1 MPPPAPE
8 AVGVAPTAGE
18 QDFRLQ
24 LAPEA
29 SLIVTARLFASGLAR
44 LAGCGEERVEDV
56 KLAVS
61 EACAFALSAGEFTDS
76 LTVDVHKDAFRLTFE
91 VGPAPDAPSNAYDAA
106 AAALPQGLDLIRLI
120 FDDARVTTGA
130 GGAES
135 VVSFSV
141 ALDEAPSG

>member
-8 AVGVAPTAGE
+8 AVGVAPAADE

-44 LAGCGEERVEDV
+44 LSGCGEERVEDV

-61 EACAFALSAGEFTDS
+61 EACTFALSAGESTDS
-76 LTVDVHKDAFRLTFE
+76 LTVDVHKDAHRLTFE
-91 VGPAPDAPSNAYDAA
+91 VGPARDAPSGGRDAG
-106 AAALPQGLDLIRLI
+106 AAALPQGLDLVRLI
-120 FDDARVTTGA
+120 FDDARVTTGTS
-130 GGAES
+130 GTQS
-135 VVSFSV
+135 VVTFSV
-141 ALDEAPSG
+141 ALDEASPG

>member
-8 AVGVAPTAGE
+8 VLGVAPMAGE

-44 LAGCGEERVEDV
+44 LSGCSEERVEDV

-61 EACAFALSAGEFTDS
+61 EACAFVLSAGESTDS
-76 LTVDVHKDAFRLTFE
+76 LTVDVHRDAQRLAFE
-91 VGPAPDAPSNAYDAA
+91 VGPAPDAPPAAHDAA
-106 AAALPQGLDLIRLI
+106 AAALPQGLDLVRLI
-120 FDDARVTTGA
+120 FDDARVATAA

-141 ALDEAPSG
+141 PLGEAPTA

>member
-1 MPPPAPE
+1 MPPPGPE

-18 QDFRLQ
+18 QNFRLQ

-44 LAGCGEERVEDV
+44 LSGCSEERAEDV

-61 EACAFALSAGEFTDS
+61 EACAFALSAGDSTDS
-76 LTVDVHKDAFRLTFE
+76 LTVDVHKDAHRLTFE
-91 VGPAPDAPSNAYDAA
+91 VGPAPDAPSGGHDAG
-106 AAALPQGLDLIRLI
+106 AAALPQGLDLVRLI
-120 FDDARVTTGA
+120 FDDARVTTRT
-130 GGAES
+130 GGAKS

-141 ALDEAPSG
+141 PLDEASSG

>member
-61 EACAFALSAGEFTDS
+61 EACAFALSAGELTDS
-76 LTVDVHKDAFRLTFE
+76 LTVDVHKDAHRLTFE
-91 VGPAPDAPSNAYDAA
+91 VGPAPDAPSGGHDAA
-106 AAALPQGLDLIRLI
+106 ATALPQGLDLIRLI
-120 FDDARVTTGA
+120 FEDARVTTGKDQA
-130 GGAES
+130 QS

-141 ALDEAPSG
+141 ALDETPSE

>member
-8 AVGVAPTAGE
+8 AVGDTPTAGE
-18 QDFRLQ
+18 QVFRLQ

-44 LAGCGEERVEDV
+44 LSGCGEERVEDV

-61 EACAFALSAGEFTDS
+61 EACAFALNFGEAKDS
-76 LTVDVHKDAFRLTFE
+76 LTVDVHKDDHRLTFE
-91 VGPAPDAPSNAYDAA
+91 VGPAPDAPSGGHDAE
-106 AAALPQGLDLIRLI
+106 AAALPQGLDLVRLI
-120 FDDARVTTGA
+120 FDDARVTPAARGA
-130 GGAES
+130 AS

-141 ALDEAPSG
+141 ALDEASSG

>member
-76 LTVDVHKDAFRLTFE
+76 LTVEIHKDAHRLTFE
-91 VGPAPDAPSNAYDAA
+91 VGPAPVAPPGGHDAA
-106 AAALPQGLDLIRLI
+106 AAALPQGLDLIQLI
-120 FDDARVTTGA
+120 FDDARVTTGK
-130 GGAES
+130 GGAQS

-141 ALDEAPSG
+141 PLDEAPSA

>member
-1 MPPPAPE
+1 MPPQAPE

-44 LAGCGEERVEDV
+44 LSGCGEERVEDV

-61 EACAFALSAGEFTDS
+61 EACAFALSGGESSHS
-76 LTVDVHKDAFRLTFE
+76 LTVDVHKDAHRLTFE
-91 VGPAPDAPSNAYDAA
+91 VGPAPDAPPGGPDAGAA
-106 AAALPQGLDLIRLI
+106 AVPQGLDLVRLI
-120 FDDARVTTGA
+120 FDDARVTTRT
-130 GGAES
+130 GGAQS

-141 ALDEAPSG
+141 PLDEASSG

>member
-76 LTVDVHKDAFRLTFE
+76 LTVDVHKDAHRLTFE
-91 VGPAPDAPSNAYDAA
+91 VGPAPDAPSGGHDAA
-106 AAALPQGLDLIRLI
+106 EAALPQGLDLVRLI
-120 FDDARVTTGA
+120 FDDARVTTGK
-130 GGAES
+130 GGAQS

>member
-8 AVGVAPTAGE
+8 AVGAAPTAGE

-44 LAGCGEERVEDV
+44 LAGCGEERVQDV

-61 EACAFALSAGEFTDS
+61 EACALALSAGEFTDS
-76 LTVDVHKDAFRLTFE
+76 LTVDVHKDAHRLTFE
-91 VGPAPDAPSNAYDAA
+91 VGPAPNAPSGGHDGA
-106 AAALPQGLDLIRLI
+106 AAALPQGLDLVRLI
-120 FDDARVTTGA
+120 FDDARVTTGK
-130 GGAES
+130 GGAQS

>member
-8 AVGVAPTAGE
+8 AVGVAPMAGE

-44 LAGCGEERVEDV
+44 LSGCGEERVEDV

-61 EACAFALSAGEFTDS
+61 EACAFALGVGESTDS
-76 LTVDVHKDAFRLTFE
+76 LTVDVHKDAQRLTFE
-91 VGPAPDAPSNAYDAA
+91 VGPAPDVPSGRHDAA
-106 AAALPQGLDLIRLI
+106 AAAMPQGLDLVRLI
-120 FDDARVTTGA
+120 FDDARVTTAA
-130 GGAES
+130 GGTES

-141 ALDEAPSG
+141 PLDEASPA

>member
-61 EACAFALSAGEFTDS
+61 EACALALSAGEFTDS
-76 LTVDVHKDAFRLTFE
+76 LTVDVHKDAHRLEFE
-91 VGPAPDAPSNAYDAA
+91 VGPAPGAPSGGHDAA
-106 AAALPQGLDLIRLI
+106 AAALPQGLDLVRLI
-120 FDDARVTTGA
+120 FDDARVTTGK
-130 GGAES
+130 GGAQS

-141 ALDEAPSG
+141 ALDEAPPG

>member
-18 QDFRLQ
+18 QNFRLR

-44 LAGCGEERVEDV
+44 LSGCGEERVEDV

-61 EACAFALSAGEFTDS
+61 EACAFALTAGEATDS
-76 LTVDVHKDAFRLTFE
+76 LIVDVHKDANRLTFE
-91 VGPAPDAPSNAYDAA
+91 VGPAPDAPPRGRDVA

-120 FDDARVTTGA
+120 FDDARVTTGTGA
-130 GGAES
+130 AES

-141 ALDEAPSG
+141 ALDEAPFG

>member
-8 AVGVAPTAGE
+8 AVGVVRTAGE

-24 LAPEA
+24 LVPEA

-61 EACAFALSAGEFTDS
+61 EACAFALSAGELTDS
-76 LTVDVHKDAFRLTFE
+76 LTVDVHKNAHRLTFE
-91 VGPAPDAPSNAYDAA
+91 VGPAPDAPSGAHDVA
-106 AAALPQGLDLIRLI
+106 AAALPAGLDLIRLI
-120 FDDARVTTGA
+120 FDDARVTTGT

-141 ALDEAPSG
+141 ALDEEPPG

>member
-8 AVGVAPTAGE
+8 AVGAAPTAGE

-61 EACAFALSAGEFTDS
+61 EACAFALSGGELTDS
-76 LTVDVHKDAFRLTFE
+76 LTVDVHKDAHRLTFE
-91 VGPAPDAPSNAYDAA
+91 VGPAPDAPSGGHDAA
-106 AAALPQGLDLIRLI
+106 AAALPQGLDLVRLI
-120 FDDARVTTGA
+120 FDDARVTTGKDRA
-130 GGAES
+130 QS

-141 ALDEAPSG
+141 ALDETPSG

>member
-44 LAGCGEERVEDV
+44 LAGCAEERVEDV

-61 EACAFALSAGEFTDS
+61 EACAFALSAGELTDS
-76 LTVDVHKDAFRLTFE
+76 LTVDVHKDAHRLTFE
-91 VGPAPDAPSNAYDAA
+91 VGPAPDAPSGGHDAA
-106 AAALPQGLDLIRLI
+106 ATALPQGLDLIRLI
-120 FDDARVTTGA
+120 FDDARVTTGKDRA
-130 GGAES
+130 QS

-141 ALDEAPSG
+141 ALDETPSE

>member
-8 AVGVAPTAGE
+8 AVAPTAGE
-18 QDFRLQ
+18 HDFRLQ

-61 EACAFALSAGEFTDS
+61 EACGLALSAGEFTDS
-76 LTVDVHKDAFRLTFE
+76 LTVDVHKDAHRLTFE
-91 VGPAPDAPSNAYDAA
+91 VGPAPGAPSGGHDAA
-106 AAALPQGLDLIRLI
+106 AAALPQGLDLVRLI
-120 FDDARVTTGA
+120 FDDARVTTGK
-130 GGAES
+130 GGAQS

-141 ALDEAPSG
+141 PLDEAPSA

>member
-44 LAGCGEERVEDV
+44 LSGCSEERVEDV

-61 EACAFALSAGEFTDS
+61 EACAFALSAGEPTDS
-76 LTVDVHKDAFRLTFE
+76 LTVDVHKDAHRLTFE
-91 VGPAPDAPSNAYDAA
+91 VGPAPDAPSGGHDAG
-106 AAALPQGLDLIRLI
+106 AAALPQGLDLVRLI
-120 FDDARVTTGA
+120 FDDARVTSRR
-130 GGAES
+130 GGAKS

-141 ALDEAPSG
+141 PLDEASSG

>member
-8 AVGVAPTAGE
+8 GAGVAPGAGE

-44 LAGCGEERVEDV
+44 LSGCGEERVEDV

-61 EACAFALSAGEFTDS
+61 EACAFALSAGESTDS
-76 LTVDVHKDAFRLTFE
+76 LTVDVHRDARRLAFE
-91 VGPAPDAPSNAYDAA
+91 VGPAPDAPSGGRDAGA
-106 AAALPQGLDLIRLI
+106 A
-120 FDDARVTTGA
+120 
-130 GGAES
+130 
-135 VVSFSV
+135 
-141 ALDEAPSG
+141 

>member
-18 QDFRLQ
+18 QDFSLQ

-44 LAGCGEERVEDV
+44 LADCSEERVEDV

-76 LTVDVHKDAFRLTFE
+76 LTVDAHKDANRLTFE
-91 VGPAPDAPSNAYDAA
+91 VGPAPDAPSGGHDAA

-120 FDDARVTTGA
+120 FDDARVTTGK
-130 GGAES
+130 GGPQS
-135 VVSFSV
+135 VVAFSL
-141 ALDEAPSG
+141 ALNEAPSA

>member
-8 AVGVAPTAGE
+8 AGGVAPAADE

-44 LAGCGEERVEDV
+44 LSGCGEERVEDV

-61 EACAFALSAGEFTDS
+61 EACTFALSAGESTDS
-76 LTVDVHKDAFRLTFE
+76 LTVDVHKDAHRLTFE
-91 VGPAPDAPSNAYDAA
+91 VGPARDAPSGGRDAG
-106 AAALPQGLDLIRLI
+106 AAALPQGLDLVRLI
-120 FDDARVTTGA
+120 FDDARVTTGT
-130 GGAES
+130 GGTES

-141 ALDEAPSG
+141 ALGEAPSG